1 MADTWNITHRG
12 ETRRT
17 NKCMIQKQ
25 LLCTFSTNDKYLD
38 VAKAIAGIYELID
51 KKIFLFVNEK
61 NIREIYLTFNVV
73 KNPDSKVKYPN
84 TISVHRKKQTNTL
97 YTLNAMNRLIE
108 DENNGVFDKSY
119 QLNWDLYKNSIML
132 TSDPGVKIVSLR
144 LFSIL
149 ST

>member
-1 MADTWNITHRG
+1 
-12 ETRRT
+12 
-17 NKCMIQKQ
+17 MIPQKQ

-38 VAKAIAGIYELID
+38 VVKAIAGVYELPD

-61 NIREIYLTFNVV
+61 NIREIYLTFTVV

-119 QLNWDLYKNSIML
+119 QLNWDLYKNSIIL

-144 LFSIL
+144 LISIL
-149 ST
+149 PI

>member
-1 MADTWNITHRG
+1 
-12 ETRRT
+12 
-17 NKCMIQKQ
+17 MIPQKQ

-38 VAKAIAGIYELID
+38 VVKAIVGVYELID

-119 QLNWDLYKNSIML
+119 QLNWDLYKNSIIL

-149 ST
+149 PI

>member
-1 MADTWNITHRG
+1 
-12 ETRRT
+12 
-17 NKCMIQKQ
+17 MIPQKQ

-38 VAKAIAGIYELID
+38 VVKAIAGVYELID

-119 QLNWDLYKNSIML
+119 QLNWDLYKNSIIL

-149 ST
+149 PV